1 MQSEG
6 LTEIGP
12 YFCKF
17 CDSYEPVSVDHE
29 ISKVGCYLVLQVTPL
44 VNHNEKHFHK
54 KYILIAP
61 VIYTGSLDKGQY
73 TAQKCPFLHSNNSIM
88 MQAF

>member
-6 LTEIGP
+6 LTETGP
-12 YFCKF
+12 YFYKF

-54 KYILIAP
+54 KSILIAP

-73 TAQKCPFLHSNNSIM
+73 TAHVKSAHFFILIILL
-88 MQAF
+88 